1 MIPNYLKIVL
11 MKKPLALLGAL
22 PLVLLLAACGSSA
35 NGDDDTTTVVASF
48 YPFAFVA
55 EQVGG
60 THVEVENLTSPGA
73 EPHDLELK
81 PKQVG
86 DVQNAELVVYQQ
98 HFQAAVDEAVKQ
110 ADRPAKDTI
119 DVASIVKLKPLQ
131 EGAEDGHD
139 HGEEGH
145 EDEGHEE
152 EGHADEGHEEEEDPH
167 VWLDPQNMV
176 EITKSIE
183 AKLSAVDPDHAS
195 DYAANAAKLTSELET
210 LGTEFETG
218 LKTCKTRTIVT
229 SHAAFQY
236 LAARYGLNQVP
247 IAGLDPSNEPSPAQL
262 ADITDLVRKDKITTI
277 FTEELVSPAIAKT
290 IAKETGAK
298 TATLDPIEGLSD
310 ATKGQTYLT
319 LMHKNLETLREANSC
334 T

>member
-1 MIPNYLKIVL
+1 

-35 NGDDDTTTVVASF
+35 NDSDDTTTVVASF
-48 YPFAFVA
+48 SPFAFVA

-60 THVEVENLTSPGA
+60 SHVDVENLTSPGV

-86 DVQNAELVVYQQ
+86 DVQNADLIVYEE

-110 ADRPAKDTI
+110 TDRSSKDTV
-119 DVASIVKLKPLQ
+119 DVASVVKLKPLQ
-131 EGAEDGHD
+131 PGAEEEGHD
-139 HGEEGH
+139 HGAEGH
-145 EDEGHEE
+145 DE
-152 EGHADEGHEEEEDPH
+152 AEEDPH
-167 VWLDPQNMV
+167 TWLDPQNMV
-176 EITKSIE
+176 AVTKAVE

-210 LGTEFETG
+210 LGTEFATG
-218 LKTCKTRTIVT
+218 LKTCRTRTIVT

-236 LAARYGLNQVP
+236 LAARYDLTQVP
-247 IAGLDPSNEPSPAQL
+247 IAGIDPANEPSPAQL
-262 ADITDLVRKDKITTI
+262 ADITNLVRKEKITTV
-277 FTEELVSPAIAKT
+277 FTEELVSPAIAET
-290 IAKETGAK
+290 IAKEAGVK

-319 LMHKNLETLREANSC
+319 LMHKNLETLRKANSC

>member
-1 MIPNYLKIVL
+1 

-35 NGDDDTTTVVASF
+35 KGEGGATDVVASF

-60 THVEVENLTSPGA
+60 SHVEVKNLTSPGV

-86 DVQNAELVVYQQ
+86 DVQNADLVVYEK
-98 HFQAAVDEAVKQ
+98 HFQAAVDDAVKQ
-110 ADRPAKDTI
+110 ADRSTKDTV
-119 DVASIVKLKPLQ
+119 DVASVVKLKPLQ
-131 EGAEDGHD
+131 PGAEEGHDHGDKGHD
-139 HGEEGH
+139 HGEE
-145 EDEGHEE
+145 
-152 EGHADEGHEEEEDPH
+152 DPH
-167 VWLDPQNMV
+167 TWLDPENMIAV
-176 EITKSIE
+176 TK
-183 AKLSAVDPDHAS
+183 AVQTQLSAVDPDHAS
-195 DYAANAAKLTSELET
+195 DYAASADKLISELSDLST
-210 LGTEFETG
+210 AYETG

-236 LAARYGLNQVP
+236 LAARYGLTQVP
-247 IAGLDPSNEPSPAQL
+247 IAGLDPANEPSPSQL
-262 ADITDLVRKDKITTI
+262 ADITKLVRKEKISTI

-290 IAKETGAK
+290 IAKETGAT

-319 LMHKNLETLREANSC
+319 LMRKNLETLRKANSC

>member
-1 MIPNYLKIVL
+1 

-35 NGDDDTTTVVASF
+35 KGDGTTSVAASF

-60 THVEVENLTSPGA
+60 SHVDVENLTSPGV

-86 DVQNAELVVYQQ
+86 DVQNADLVVYEK
-98 HFQAAVDEAVKQ
+98 HFQAAVDDAVKQ
-110 ADRPAKDTI
+110 ADRSAKDTV
-119 DVASIVKLKPLQ
+119 DVASVVKLKPLQ
-131 EGAEDGHD
+131 AGAEEGHDHGDEGHD
-139 HGEEGH
+139 HGEE
-145 EDEGHEE
+145 
-152 EGHADEGHEEEEDPH
+152 DPH
-167 VWLDPQNMV
+167 TWLDPQNMV
-176 EITKSIE
+176 AVTKAVE
-183 AKLSAVDPDHAS
+183 AKLSAVDPDHAT
-195 DYAANAAKLTSELET
+195 DYSANAAKLISELET
-210 LGTEFETG
+210 LGTDFATG
-218 LKTCKTRTIVT
+218 LKTCKSHTIVT

-236 LAARYGLNQVP
+236 LAARYDLTQVP
-247 IAGLDPSNEPSPAQL
+247 IAGLDPANEPSPQQL
-262 ADITDLVRKDKITTI
+262 GDITKLVRKEKITTI

-290 IAKETGAK
+290 IAKETGAT

-310 ATKGQTYLT
+310 ETKRQTYLT
-319 LMHKNLETLREANSC
+319 LMRKNLGTLREANSC

>member
-1 MIPNYLKIVL
+1 
-11 MKKPLALLGAL
+11 
-22 PLVLLLAACGSSA
+22 
-35 NGDDDTTTVVASF
+35 
-48 YPFAFVA
+48 VA

-60 THVEVENLTSPGA
+60 SHVHVENLTSPGV

-86 DVQNAELVVYQQ
+86 DVQNADLVVYEE
-98 HFQAAVDEAVKQ
+98 HFQAAVDDAVKQ
-110 ADRPAKDTI
+110 ADRSSKDTI
-119 DVASIVKLKPLQ
+119 DVASVVKLKPLQ
-131 EGAEDGHD
+131 EGAEEGHD
-139 HGEEGH
+139 HGDEE
-145 EDEGHEE
+145 EAHEE
-152 EGHADEGHEEEEDPH
+152 EGHEEGHDHGEEDPH
-167 VWLDPQNMV
+167 VWLDPENMV
-176 EITKSIE
+176 AVTKAVE
-183 AKLSAVDPDHAS
+183 AKLSAADPDHAN
-195 DYAANAAKLTSELET
+195 DYAANATKLISELET
-210 LGTEFETG
+210 LGTDFATG

-236 LAARYGLNQVP
+236 LAARYDLTQVP
-247 IAGLDPSNEPSPAQL
+247 IAGLDPANEPSPKQL
-262 ADITDLVRKDKITTI
+262 ADITKLVRKEKITTI

-319 LMHKNLETLREANSC
+319 LMRKNLETLREANSC